1 MNGDARAV
9 LRLLAKATL
18 DRKQEIIQWLN
29 EGGWANLSPNS
40 PLMSV
45 NVALA
50 DNIEDKEF
58 QQQLAV
64 LLGGGDPEYLHI
76 EAITIIG
83 IIAGITAIVGGTIK
97 AVQMSKTGRMGRS
110 IMKSQFRG
118 TRGEIEEAKRLARI
132 QRKREFITQLASS
145 QQQILM
151 EEEKIYLEDEKN
163 KRMTAIGLI
172 VFGAIGFPLLYYF
185 AMKN

>member
-18 DRKQEIIQWLN
+18 DRKQELIQRLN
-29 EGGWANLSPNS
+29 DGGWANLPPNS

-58 QQQLAV
+58 QDELAV
-64 LLGGGDPEYLHI
+64 FLAQGLSEYSS
-76 EAITIIG
+76 ITGLEIIG
-83 IIAGITAIVGGTIK
+83 IIAGITAIVGGTVK

-118 TRGEIEEAKRLARI
+118 TRGEIEEAKRVARI
-132 QRKREFITQLASS
+132 ERKREFITQLASS